1 LLFAGAARRFAS
13 GQESVTVTFPRVPF
27 DVDAYVRRV
36 QRSPCFICE
45 IVSCERDDHHVVFR
59 DDLCI
64 AFLAMSPTLFGYTL
78 VAPLEHRVDAVRG
91 FTPDEYLAL
100 QQRVYRVGRAVE
112 SVVETDRLYIC
123 SLGSHQGNA
132 HVHWHLAPLP
142 PGVPYEKQQ
151 FFALMAETAG
161 TLDIPES
168 DLQRLANAIGAAV
181 DR

>member
-1 LLFAGAARRFAS
+1 
-13 GQESVTVTFPRVPF
+13 VTFPRVPF

-161 TLDIPES
+161 TLVIPEP
-168 DLQRLANAIGAAV
+168 DLRRLANDIGAAV